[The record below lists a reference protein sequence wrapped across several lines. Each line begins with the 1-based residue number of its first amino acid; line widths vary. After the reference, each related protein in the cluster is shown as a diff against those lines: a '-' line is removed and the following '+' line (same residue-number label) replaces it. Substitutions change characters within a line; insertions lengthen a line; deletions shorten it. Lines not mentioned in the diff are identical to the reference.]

1 MLKVNKK
8 LTSIIAINLVY
19 QRIDWSYFV
28 INIYY
33 NRYNSAIGK
42 LLLNSYPKY
51 IHVEIKILIWG
62 LIWLLKF
69 CDPDQEFEL
78 E

>member
-19 QRIDWSYFV
+19 QRINWSYFV

-42 LLLNSYPKY
+42 AVTEQLP
-51 IHVEIKILIWG
+51 
-62 LIWLLKF
+62 
-69 CDPDQEFEL
+69 
-78 E
+78 

>member
-19 QRIDWSYFV
+19 QRINWSYFV

-51 IHVEIKILIWG
+51 T
-62 LIWLLKF
+62 
-69 CDPDQEFEL
+69 CRN
-78 E
+78 

>member
-19 QRIDWSYFV
+19 QRIGVTFV
-28 INIYY
+28 TNIYY

-51 IHVEIKILIWG
+51 T
-62 LIWLLKF
+62 
-69 CDPDQEFEL
+69 CRN
-78 E
+78 